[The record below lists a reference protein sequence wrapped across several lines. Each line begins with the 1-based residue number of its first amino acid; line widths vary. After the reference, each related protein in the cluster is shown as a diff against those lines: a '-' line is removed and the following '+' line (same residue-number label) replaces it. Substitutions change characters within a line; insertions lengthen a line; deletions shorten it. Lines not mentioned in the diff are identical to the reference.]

1 MAYRFVLQFLSVT
14 NKKLILHGPS
24 ISVFLPTVKPLYSE
38 QSRDPKK
45 CSLYR
50 GVHPRGVRYVHAHM
64 CLKYNN
70 THIKTVSHSRFLFRM
85 LLTAPTLPFESL
97 ISLNFSSK
105 FKFFRFADML
115 TKTDYNNMC
124 TQSLQFAN

>member
-1 MAYRFVLQFLSVT
+1 M
-14 NKKLILHGPS
+14 
-24 ISVFLPTVKPLYSE
+24 KPLYSE

-64 CLKYNN
+64 CLKYNV
-70 THIKTVSHSRFLFRM
+70 HILQ
-85 LLTAPTLPFESL
+85 LTSQISLAFGSL

-105 FKFFRFADML
+105 FKFFRFVDML
-115 TKTDYNNMC
+115 TKTDYKYYVHTMTAIC
-124 TQSLQFAN
+124 KLIGSWPFR